1 MKFSPFNFQA
11 SLAAGGV
18 TLMAFNWLE
27 FAVPHGSG
35 AVTLTDIHWGSLS
48 VAQDMLYGVLVG
60 LMLVLTVVNFTLT
73 IVFLRDL
80 VWWAGDGT
88 SYQEFMDG
96 PAARVTGIFVPIA
109 SLAMTMAVFF
119 AAVPFFIPAVSAHV
133 QALMWPGL
141 LVFGS
146 LLLVALILEARLLA
160 DWFRRPQNR
169 GDLTFVW
176 LLDVFAFGLVVL
188 AGTGLAAT
196 AQSRVVATAA
206 AVAALCAAAGGSFLL
221 VMKLAILIRQLFGS
235 RKLPER
241 HLQPAFFLVVP
252 ITCLYAISYYK
263 IMLYLQT
270 WLQFDVRVPQQ
281 VLITVSFTMT
291 IVWAAVTVYLLVDYL
306 VSHFRR
312 SEYFPTQWAMI

>member
-18 TLMAFNWLE
+18 TLMAFNWLQ
-27 FAVPHGSG
+27 FVVPHGGG

-48 VAQDMLYGVLVG
+48 GAQDMLYGVLVG
-60 LMLVLTVVNFTLT
+60 LMFVLTVVNFTLT
-73 IVFLRDL
+73 VVFLKGL
-80 VWWAGDGT
+80 VRWAGDGT
-88 SYQEFMDG
+88 SYQEFMNG

-141 LVFGS
+141 LVFAS
-146 LLLVALILEARLLA
+146 LLVAALALEARLIA
-160 DWFRRPQNR
+160 KWFRQPQNR

-206 AVAALCAAAGGSFLL
+206 AVAAMVAAAGGSLLL
-221 VMKLAILIRQLFGS
+221 VVKLAILIRQLIGS
-235 RKLPER
+235 RKLPEH
-241 HLQPAFFLVVP
+241 HLQPAFFLFVP
-252 ITCLYAISYYK
+252 ITCL
-263 IMLYLQT
+263 
-270 WLQFDVRVPQQ
+270 
-281 VLITVSFTMT
+281 
-291 IVWAAVTVYLLVDYL
+291 
-306 VSHFRR
+306 
-312 SEYFPTQWAMI
+312 